1 MSKSSMALFSL
12 LFRCNSPL
20 NECLIGPTNRINVLA
35 VLAERHT
42 GYMFWVAT
50 VAERMAD
57 WGIRDTEN
65 IHESIVIAS
74 QLVVPIVRCDRA
86 IYVSTVLAGRFQT
99 LRVFPRYYCVGR
111 PLLLGVILW
120 PMSVSALILNVKVKN
135 LVVISWYTDLFTV
148 HSPINSVDSGATSL
162 IRRVESILVSLGIN
176 LKDVDFSVVRTD
188 SEVVLTWRKPGDLA
202 PLLRIF

>member
-50 VAERMAD
+50 VAERVAG

-111 PLLLGVILW
+111 PLLFGVILW
-120 PMSVSALILNVKVKN
+120 PMSVSALILNVEVEN
-135 LVVISWYTDLFTV
+135 LVVISWCTDLFTV

-162 IRRVESILVSLGIN
+162 IRRVESILVSLGVN

-188 SEVVLTWRKPGDLA
+188 CEVVFTWRKPGDLA